1 MSDEQKKIEDQIT
14 DQLEINPTEVMN
26 ELLEQPARFFYWGSL
41 WARASRKKR
50 GTKLALKEKEAKLTA
65 DFRINLAETD
75 PTTRVTENMIKTYL
89 GNHPDMTTLETTVIK
104 DEFIEEELAV
114 AKDAMKQRHQVLLE
128 ISRMQNEEKFY
139 GNEYRNMRNELETRE
154 IKTRKKRTKVEP
166 VVDAVVEE

>member
-1 MSDEQKKIEDQIT
+1 
-14 DQLEINPTEVMN
+14 
-26 ELLEQPARFFYWGSL
+26 
-41 WARASRKKR
+41 
-50 GTKLALKEKEAKLTA
+50 
-65 DFRINLAETD
+65 
-75 PTTRVTENMIKTYL
+75 MIKTYL